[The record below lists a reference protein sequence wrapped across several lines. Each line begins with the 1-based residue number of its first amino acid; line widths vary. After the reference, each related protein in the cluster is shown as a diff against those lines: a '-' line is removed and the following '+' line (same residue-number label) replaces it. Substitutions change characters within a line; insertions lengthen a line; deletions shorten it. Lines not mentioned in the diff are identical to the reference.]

1 MKFIRPTAINDA
13 RLVSSTVPEADHPQ
27 WAAPTNYTLGTRV
40 IRTVT
45 GTHTIYEN
53 VIAGVNATPPELA
66 STRWLAVAPTNR
78 WAMFDQ
84 KIGTVTTVAD
94 SMTIVLAPGR
104 INSLALLGLS
114 AATVTVTLVAGGETV
129 YSVSTNLTSGVNVG
143 DWYQYFYEP
152 VYEQSELVITNLID
166 AALLNLPAYG
176 DGVLTIVITR
186 TGGTVSLGMLV
197 VGLVTEVGD
206 TQYGASVSIRDF
218 SRKEPDAFGNIQLI
232 ERAYSQKMSLNVMVL
247 RENVDAVVK
256 NVSRFRATNVVWIG
270 STAFG
275 SLIVYGFLADWS
287 LTIDNFSSSNFRA
300 EIEGMT

>member
-1 MKFIRPTAINDA
+1 MKFIRPTAITDA
-13 RLVSSTVPEADHPQ
+13 RLVSSSVPEADHPA
-27 WAAPTNYTLGTRV
+27 WVAATSYTVGQRV
-40 IRTVT
+40 IRIA
-45 GTHTIYEN
+45 THTIYEN
-53 VIAGVNATPPELA
+53 VIAGVNATLPELA
-66 STRWLAVAPTNR
+66 PTRWLAVAPTSR

-84 KIGTVTTVAD
+84 KVGTVTTAAN

-114 AATVTVTLVAGGETV
+114 AATVTVALVAGGETV
-129 YSVSTNLTSGVNVG
+129 YSASTNLTSGVNVG

-152 VYEQSELVITNLID
+152 VYETSELVITNLID

-197 VGLVTEVGD
+197 VGLVTEVGN

-218 SRKEPDAFGNIQLI
+218 SRKEPDAFGNYQLV
-232 ERAYSQKMSLNVMVL
+232 ERAYSQKLSLDVVVMKVD
-247 RENVDAVVK
+247 VDAVVK

-270 STAFG
+270 STAYG
-275 SLIVYGFLADWS
+275 SLIVYGFIADWTM
-287 LTIDNFSSSNFRA
+287 TIENFSFSQFRA